1 MSQTKENIKYING
14 LDGLRAFAV
23 LLVIFF
29 HYTITFPDHSSSTHL
44 SPIWK
49 FFSIGWVGVDIFFV
63 ISGYLI
69 AAMLIRNPINTTGD
83 YWKYLLRRAK
93 RLLPAYVTCSTI
105 FIALLYTIDSNSK
118 IISNQYLLWTLTSNI
133 PSIFGDRA
141 PLGDGHINLL
151 HFWSLALEWQFYIT
165 FPIALAL
172 TKSARTTAII
182 AILIAIISRLYLM
195 WSHPL
200 NFDNAIYSFTACRG
214 DALAFG
220 VLTATI
226 KPIKNQDFIKAIGL
240 AGFLLL
246 STLLILVSQSGPSFK
261 AVPWLQSFGYSVI
274 ACASAMVVF
283 SIANLSKTAMP
294 IRILESRPIALIGR
308 SSYSLYIWHL
318 PLLPLIYG
326 FSKKTTNSS
335 TEHMVVT
342 FAIAILFTIIAAS
355 ISYILLEKQFMYRRP
370 TPTIRYSPDSPVR

>member
-1 MSQTKENIKYING
+1 MSQTKESIKYING

-29 HYTITFPDHSSSTHL
+29 HFTITFPDHSSSTNL

-69 AAMLIRNPINTTGD
+69 AAMLMRNPVTTTQE

-93 RLLPAYVTCSTI
+93 RLLPAYLTCSTI
-105 FIALLYTIDSNSK
+105 SIALLYTIDSDSK

-133 PSIFGDRA
+133 PSIFGVRA
-141 PLGDGHINLL
+141 PLGDGYINLL

-172 TKSARTTAII
+172 TKSARATAII

-200 NFDNAIYSFTACRG
+200 NFDNAIYSFTTCRG

-220 VLTATI
+220 VLSATI
-226 KPIKNQDFIKAIGL
+226 KPIKNQVFIKTIGVTG
-240 AGFLLL
+240 ALLL
-246 STLLILVSQSGPSFK
+246 STLLILVAQSGPSFK
-261 AVPWLQSFGYSVI
+261 AIPWLQSFGYTAI

-283 SIANLSKTAMP
+283 SVANLSKTAIP
-294 IRILESRPIALIGR
+294 IRILELKPITLIGR

-318 PLLPLIYG
+318 PLLPMIYG
-326 FSKKTTNSS
+326 FSRTITTSS
-335 TEHMVVT
+335 TEHMAVT
-342 FAIAILFTIIAAS
+342 FAIAISFTIIAAS

-370 TPTIRYSPDSPVR
+370 TPKLRYSTDSSV

>member
-1 MSQTKENIKYING
+1 MSQTKESIKYING

-29 HYTITFPDHSSSTHL
+29 HFTITFPDHSSSTNL

-69 AAMLIRNPINTTGD
+69 AAMLMRNPVTTTQE

-93 RLLPAYVTCSTI
+93 RLLPAYLTCSTI
-105 FIALLYTIDSNSK
+105 SIALLYTIDSDSK

-133 PSIFGDRA
+133 PSIFGVRA
-141 PLGDGHINLL
+141 PLGDGYINLL

-172 TKSARTTAII
+172 TKSARATAII

-200 NFDNAIYSFTACRG
+200 NFDNAIYSFTTCRG

-220 VLTATI
+220 VLSATI
-226 KPIKNQDFIKAIGL
+226 KPIKNQVFIKTIGVTG
-240 AGFLLL
+240 ALLL
-246 STLLILVSQSGPSFK
+246 STLLILVAQSGPSFK
-261 AVPWLQSFGYSVI
+261 AIPWLQSFGDTAI

-283 SIANLSKTAMP
+283 SVANLSKTAIP
-294 IRILESRPIALIGR
+294 IRILELKPITLIGR

-318 PLLPLIYG
+318 PLLPMIYG
-326 FSKKTTNSS
+326 FSRTITTSS
-335 TEHMVVT
+335 TEHMAVT
-342 FAIAILFTIIAAS
+342 FAIAISFTIIAAS

-370 TPTIRYSPDSPVR
+370 TPKLRYSTDSSV